1 MKNLPIAAGMKVI
14 WHPFLLLYLAY
25 RMFGTS
31 FVLCSKT
38 ASEMEN
44 SKRITSPAS
53 PHNAKIP
60 ASGGIFVRVT
70 HERIKT
76 PQNAWIAIKTELYDV
91 RDAAALSLYIL
102 ALLTFW
108 LVVFLQ
114 TAELQHHGRCV
125 VIWKWCH
132 ASKSEEMGE
141 IHAEW
146 TILVVDKGW
155 YPF

>member
-1 MKNLPIAAGMKVI
+1 
-14 WHPFLLLYLAY
+14 
-25 RMFGTS
+25 MFGTS

-60 ASGGIFVRVT
+60 ASGGIFVRLT

-76 PQNAWIAIKTELYDV
+76 HKNAWIAIKTELYDV

-125 VIWKWCH
+125 VIW
-132 ASKSEEMGE
+132 EMMSCQKKGRDGGNPYTPSNILIISYNVD
-141 IHAEW
+141 IHFKEL
-146 TILVVDKGW
+146 TKTM
-155 YPF
+155 